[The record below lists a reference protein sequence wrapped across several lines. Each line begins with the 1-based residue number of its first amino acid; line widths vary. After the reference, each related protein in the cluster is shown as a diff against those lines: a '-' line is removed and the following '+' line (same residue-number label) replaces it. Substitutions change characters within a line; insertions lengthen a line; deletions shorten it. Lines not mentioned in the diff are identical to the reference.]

1 MSLCG
6 RQGGLERCPGG
17 GRARAMG
24 GGRVRV
30 GRVGRDWWD
39 GSYWGG
45 KRVIRYVAKYE
56 PQVAPAGLRD
66 KTVSRSQEGV

>member
-6 RQGGLERCPGG
+6 RQGGLERCPSG

-30 GRVGRDWWD
+30 GGVGGDRWV
-39 GSYWGG
+39 GG
-45 KRVIRYVAKYE
+45 YRGII
-56 PQVAPAGLRD
+56 GLNSPVYLMTLDRL
-66 KTVSRSQEGV
+66 TERS